1 MLRALAIALVV
12 GITPRASFAEEPKP
26 KATASLTE
34 QLQGTWLFDEAMHK
48 KRSELGRVRDSVVTV
63 KGDSFALSQL
73 MGCKNDLKGTLVF
86 DATDPK
92 VVDLKIAALDL
103 SELLP
108 DYKLSAGTLP
118 AIYKLDD
125 DRLTLCFPRD
135 YKRKRPTAFAAS
147 AENFL
152 VTLRRAPAEFKEF
165 PKELTLTVTRP
176 DGTPAAGVTVG
187 GFMYQ
192 RNTPEQKGAASVWE
206 YSNPGK
212 TGANGSITLKA
223 ETVQGGQL
231 VVRDTA
237 NGTMA
242 FVPVSP
248 AKRANGQFRATL
260 ARECKITGTL
270 TCDELTK
277 AGQPIGPTNVYL
289 IADGAPV
296 ASWASKDGKFE
307 FLAPPGKY
315 VLNPYGSEVGSEFVT
330 VTVPTDRT
338 ELAFDPIP
346 LTARAFAL
354 LKGRAAPELV
364 GVVAWS
370 GEKVTFADLKG
381 KYVLMEFW
389 GYWCGPCVGSMPVL
403 IELHEKFADKGL
415 AIVGVHM
422 DIDGEVDTPAK
433 LDAKLAGYVK
443 DEWKGKKIPFPNAL
457 VPGTRI
463 GMGDEEKRGGAIAQ
477 YGIQSYPTCLL
488 IDREGKV
495 VGQFHARDIKQASAE
510 IEKLLNPK
518 K

>member
-12 GITPRASFAEEPKP
+12 ALAPSAALAEEPKP
-26 KATASLTE
+26 KAAANPTE

-48 KRSELGRVRDSVVTV
+48 KRSELGRVWDSVVTV
-63 KGDSFALSQL
+63 KGDAFTLSQL
-73 MGCKNDLKGTLVF
+73 MGCKADLKGALVF
-86 DATDPK
+86 DPADPK
-92 VVDLKIAALDL
+92 AVDLKIAALDL

-118 AIYKLDD
+118 AIYKLDG

-135 YKRKRPTAFAAS
+135 YRGKRPTAFASS
-147 AENFL
+147 AETFL
-152 VTLRRAPAEFKEF
+152 ATLRRAPVGFKEF
-165 PKELTLTVTRP
+165 PKELVLTVTRP
-176 DGTPAAGVTVG
+176 DGTPAAGATVG

-192 RNTPEQKGAASVWE
+192 RNTPEQKNAAPVWE
-206 YSNPGK
+206 YSNPVK
-212 TGANGSITLKA
+212 TGADGSITIKA
-223 ETVQGGQL
+223 ETVQGAQL
-231 VVRDTA
+231 VVRDAA

-248 AKRANGQFRATL
+248 AKRANGQFRAAL

-270 TCDELTK
+270 TCAELTK

-289 IADGAPV
+289 MAGGTPV
-296 ASWASKDGKFE
+296 ASWGSKDGKFE
-307 FLAPPGKY
+307 FVAPPGKY
-315 VLNPYGSEVGSEFVT
+315 VLNPYGSEVGSEFVD
-330 VTVPTDRT
+330 VTVPADRT
-338 ELAFDPIP
+338 ELALDPIP
-346 LTARAFAL
+346 LSARAFAL
-354 LKGRAAPELV
+354 LKGRPAPELE

-381 KYVLMEFW
+381 KYVLLEFW

-403 IELHEKFADKGL
+403 IELHEKFAGKGL

-422 DIDGEVDTPAK
+422 DIDGEVDTVAK
-433 LDAKLAGYVK
+433 LDARLAGYVK

-457 VPGTRI
+457 VPGTRV
-463 GMGDEEKRGGAIAQ
+463 GTGDDEKRGGPIAQ

-495 VGQFHARDIKQASAE
+495 VGKFGARDIKQASAE